1 MGHGL
6 RERQLAGPVELGGPP
21 EALTLKLRR
30 FRCRACEAVVVSAP
44 RGLLR
49 GLLYGAVAVALALAL
64 WAAES
69 WSGAR
74 VRQETSPWPSSGSE
88 RFHGWR
94 SLRRWASRAEQLWPE
109 LRLPRLPPRHRARSA
124 VSQLAARSPEPSG
137 PIARLACSGALR
149 S

>member
-49 GLLYGAVAVALALAL
+49 GLLYGAAVALALAL
-64 WAAES
+64 CAAEG

-94 SLRRWASRAEQLWPE
+94 SLRGWANRAEQLWG

-137 PIARLACSGALR
+137 PLARLACSGALR